1 MKTNRE
7 RLAVSTLTLAVQGA
21 LLAMFAIPSFAFA
34 ADDEVTVL
42 THPTNSIEIGVGNTS
57 DSSANFGQYNGLNK
71 SGTNLIGNFSIRG
84 GDAYNQEG
92 GINRWAIK
100 GTDLGTTSRE
110 LSGSV
115 SNQGQWNLGFGYDEL
130 QHNISDTFQTP
141 LIGSMG
147 GNSFTLPAS
156 FGVINTSYIAPVT
169 FKTGAQA
176 LTTTQTSLFHT
187 TDVHSDRKNTS
198 LSAGYNFDQRWGFKF
213 DYNRLDQSGA
223 KLMSVAT
230 DSAAALS
237 GPGGSTWGIEKILM
251 VMNPTNYTTDTFNLA
266 ANWAG
271 DKGHMTASYFGSF
284 FRDGYNGLTFPNPYA
299 ASTGA
304 TAGTIPAMGASG
316 TFPIN
321 TISTAPSNDFHQLNL
336 TGGYTISPATKLA
349 GGVSYGRNTQNE
361 SYPFAMMQ
369 VVPGVTGNTA
379 LPMGGGNPPQ
389 SSLNGLVYSTHA
401 DLKLTNQTS
410 QDLLLSA
417 GVKYNQRDNQTA
429 SNTYNFIDLGGKNR
443 TSVNTPMSN
452 SKTQM
457 ELAGDYRLSQSNR
470 LHLGYEYEDV
480 RRWCNNALA
489 NNTVGV
495 PPAGYVTSTS
505 SCVQIPESTEN
516 KLVASYRLKAGEAVN
531 FNAGYSYAQRKAD
544 VNPSFYNPMQALAE
558 GYENVGYRAFF
569 DASRT
574 EQLLKAGVNWQAND
588 KLSLGL
594 SARYLDD
601 NYGDSPLGV
610 QKGNSWSTNLDATYG
625 YSENGVVSAYL
636 SVQNRQR
643 DLLSGAYRYTV
654 PVTNPL
660 FSNHLDDQENAIGIA
675 IRQKGLMAG
684 KLELAGDLAYSVGT
698 TAYTT
703 QVPYFVPTAFAATC
717 SSSASLTCGSTPDIK
732 NETLTLKISGI
743 YQLDKASKIA
753 VGYLYQKQNSSDYYY
768 NFYQTGYTSSGN
780 LPTNEQAP
788 NYAVN
793 VVSVSYLYNF

>member
-1 MKTNRE
+1 
-7 RLAVSTLTLAVQGA
+7 
-21 LLAMFAIPSFAFA
+21 
-34 ADDEVTVL
+34 
-42 THPTNSIEIGVGNTS
+42 
-57 DSSANFGQYNGLNK
+57 
-71 SGTNLIGNFSIRG
+71 
-84 GDAYNQEG
+84 
-92 GINRWAIK
+92 
-100 GTDLGTTSRE
+100 
-110 LSGSV
+110 
-115 SNQGQWNLGFGYDEL
+115 
-130 QHNISDTFQTP
+130 
-141 LIGSMG
+141 
-147 GNSFTLPAS
+147 
-156 FGVINTSYIAPVT
+156 
-169 FKTGAQA
+169 
-176 LTTTQTSLFHT
+176 
-187 TDVHSDRKNTS
+187 
-198 LSAGYNFDQRWGFKF
+198 
-213 DYNRLDQSGA
+213 
-223 KLMSVAT
+223 
-230 DSAAALS
+230 
-237 GPGGSTWGIEKILM
+237 
-251 VMNPTNYTTDTFNLA
+251 
-266 ANWAG
+266 
-271 DKGHMTASYFGSF
+271 
-284 FRDGYNGLTFPNPYA
+284 
-299 ASTGA
+299 
-304 TAGTIPAMGASG
+304 
-316 TFPIN
+316 
-321 TISTAPSNDFHQLNL
+321 
-336 TGGYTISPATKLA
+336 
-349 GGVSYGRNTQNE
+349 
-361 SYPFAMMQ
+361 
-369 VVPGVTGNTA
+369 
-379 LPMGGGNPPQ
+379 
-389 SSLNGLVYSTHA
+389 
-401 DLKLTNQTS
+401 
-410 QDLLLSA
+410 
-417 GVKYNQRDNQTA
+417 
-429 SNTYNFIDLGGKNR
+429 
-443 TSVNTPMSN
+443 VNTPMSN